1 MRVVRISAPVLQ
13 ATLQQPPRART
24 RSESM
29 SPAHL
34 TASGVTC
41 CARHDV
47 ATAAGELRRAR
58 HAGSIRTTD
67 ADLARLFSWVVRSGS
82 RSRAAGSPTVSSG
95 CTDSLA
101 TNHDPRA
108 LAESGDCEYDCARL
122 SAHYFARP
130 ARGGANRTT
139 RCFLYDK
146 KKRAWSVNLNTAHSL
161 PFVTGWQPA
170 RMARTA
176 ARYLTRPCVRQAGG
190 PAVAHQH
197 APEQYHLRAD
207 RRGLD
212 RAWQAECIDRAASFA
227 WRTLRVRVD
236 GRPIVRARETP
247 ENARGSSRA
256 L

>member
-1 MRVVRISAPVLQ
+1 
-13 ATLQQPPRART
+13 
-24 RSESM
+24 M

-34 TASGVTC
+34 TDSGVTC
-41 CARHDV
+41 RARRDV
-47 ATAAGELRRAR
+47 ATAAGELRHAR

-130 ARGGANRTT
+130 ARGGANRTA

-161 PFVTGWQPA
+161 PFCNWVAASAHGAYRGAVFNEALRATG
-170 RMARTA
+170 R
-176 ARYLTRPCVRQAGG
+176 RPCC
-190 PAVAHQH
+190 
-197 APEQYHLRAD
+197 RA
-207 RRGLD
+207 
-212 RAWQAECIDRAASFA
+212 ST
-227 WRTLRVRVD
+227 RT
-236 GRPIVRARETP
+236 
-247 ENARGSSRA
+247 
-256 L
+256 

>member
-1 MRVVRISAPVLQ
+1 MRPRRLREDHDSVALQQLLAFEAAREKYCSSVRRPAACQLPRRYVYNIILLSHTAHVACRQNLCPGELQ
-13 ATLQQPPRART
+13 ATLQQPPPGPHAQR
-24 RSESM
+24 ESM

-41 CARHDV
+41 CARRDV
-47 ATAAGELRRAR
+47 ATGLSGELGHAR
-58 HAGSIRTTD
+58 HAGSIRTQTD

-161 PFVTGWQPA
+161 PFCNWV
-170 RMARTA
+170 A
-176 ARYLTRPCVRQAGG
+176 AS
-190 PAVAHQH
+190 AHH
-197 APEQYHLRAD
+197 WRAP
-207 RRGLD
+207 RRG
-212 RAWQAECIDRAASFA
+212 I
-227 WRTLRVRVD
+227 
-236 GRPIVRARETP
+236 
-247 ENARGSSRA
+247 
-256 L
+256 